1 MSPEQIFENQIYSRY
16 PAGIF
21 YPEEYSPNYI
31 LCNWINEV
39 VNSYF
44 EKMLYRN
51 YQGFNWLYLFYF
63 QELPAGQWFSDWR
76 IGV

>member
-51 YQGFNWLYLFYF
+51 YQGFN
-63 QELPAGQWFSDWR
+63 
-76 IGV
+76 